1 MKQERPGNTEM
12 SELYTEQLQEHL
24 RIFETELPAYLP
36 AAEGLRE
43 TVARAMTYACEAGGK
58 RIRPVLTLEFAGWPA
73 ATPAGHAFCGGGGAD
88 SFVFAGSR
96 RPALYG

>member
-58 RIRPVLTLEFAGWPA
+58 RIRPVLTLEFCRAGLRR
-73 ATPAGHAFCGGGGAD
+73 
-88 SFVFAGSR
+88 R
-96 RPALYG
+96 RPACLLRRRWS